1 MLARIQRPFLR
12 QATRIARPHTIRRS
26 LIAAPKPGSGPLL
39 ERRSDRAL
47 PDISTQRSSPLLR
60 SIPLF
65 LLIIAASTA
74 AIFNYQKSSS
84 SVVQSALYALRVS
97 PTAREV
103 LGEEIYFAGK
113 VPWIW
118 GSIDQ
123 LHGRVDISFKVKGT
137 KGVGMMKFRSERKP
151 RVGFVSG
158 ALSFFHLFPPLVG
171 GGDDNDARLFSR

>member
-1 MLARIQRPFLR
+1 MLARIQHPFVRQVIRTSRPR
-12 QATRIARPHTIRRS
+12 ITRRT

-39 ERRSDRAL
+39 ERRSDRDL
-47 PDISTQRSSPLLR
+47 PDLSTQRSSPLLR

-65 LLIIAASTA
+65 LIIIAASTA

-84 SVVQSALYALRVS
+84 SVVQSTLYALRVS
-97 PTAREV
+97 RTAKEV

-137 KGVGMMKFRSERKP
+137 KGAGMMRFRSERKP
-151 RVGFVSG
+151 SKGFVS
-158 ALSFFHLFPPLVG
+158 ATSLSFSLVDHVRG
-171 GGDDNDARLFSR
+171 VG

>member
-1 MLARIQRPFLR
+1 MLARIQRPFVR
-12 QATRIARPHTIRRS
+12 QAIRTSRPRIVHRT

-47 PDISTQRSSPLLR
+47 PDISSQLSSPLLR

-65 LLIIAASTA
+65 LIIIAASAA

-84 SVVQSALYALRVS
+84 SVVQSALYAVRVS
-97 PTAREV
+97 RTAQEV

-137 KGVGMMKFRSERKP
+137 RGVGMMRFRSERKP
-151 RVGFVSG
+151 SKRIVSG
-158 ALSFFHLFPPLVG
+158 HPSSFLIEAVT
-171 GGDDNDARLFSR
+171 NK